1 MRKNNCYFIDKEMIR
16 DLQSRWPCNGLSNRV
31 NYMQFELDDGDLV
44 DLDYFDKNFKRLT
57 EDLVGDP
64 DVHFINALIDE
75 TKQEAL

>member
-1 MRKNNCYFIDKEMIR
+1 
-16 DLQSRWPCNGLSNRV
+16 
-31 NYMQFELDDGDLV
+31 MQFELDDGDLV

-64 DVHFINALIDE
+64 DIHFINALIDE